1 MMTRTT
7 IAINFLILYLLCT
20 DLQAQTVIFTEN
32 FNAAPNWTLNTAG
45 NSLIVG
51 SLPNP
56 GGSPNTWAINNIGT
70 TVDGSANLHIT
81 CSGFICNFL
90 GAPGPVYNASGAANN
105 TNTAATMNADI
116 NAATFIGGG
125 PFTLSFQWICDGAS
139 TPSNGSG

>member
-7 IAINFLILYLLCT
+7 IAINFLILILLRA

-32 FNAAPNWTLNTAG
+32 FNAAPNWNLNTVG

-56 GGSPNTWAINNIGT
+56 GGSPNTWAINNVGT

-81 CSGFICNFL
+81 CSGFICNLL

-105 TNTAATMNADI
+105 TKTAAKMNAEA
-116 NAATFIGGG
+116 NAMVD
-125 PFTLSFQWICDGAS
+125 SKAS
-139 TPSNGSG
+139 K